1 MVLSETI
8 WRFFARL
15 RCSSHNRSSG
25 GSSGGGA
32 GNDMEE
38 RTGDR
43 VSGTAAGGFMCS
55 ARMAS
60 SLMTRA
66 VCIKRKLDE
75 VESGLSE
82 SSASS
87 VNSNARARRE
97 RETSSGENFRSGNQ
111 DPEAN
116 FPNAIQDF
124 SCQHHGFAR
133 DKVQPGGG
141 EIETLV
147 NNENFQIE
155 NGNSFAST
163 VGEREDVI
171 EEPAIEIGNNGFE
184 FDVLVGLED
193 AETRGLD
200 KVLGQKDCAVS
211 SLSSFSREGFLW
223 EDDAVLSESVDV
235 GTGRGS
241 CVLDEA
247 SVCSIE
253 DLTFKSIDE
262 DMAMSS
268 KPRLQFFVR
277 TFLDGRTIVIHG
289 SASDT
294 VESVQRQI
302 QLKTGLP
309 MYEQRL
315 IYGGK
320 QLQHDQTLGDCH
332 VVNDAMLNL
341 VARMRSTALPQS
353 WQLVND
359 FVSTVRSMCMM
370 GEQVSNMQRKLNHLQ
385 DSIRNQVKEF
395 LKMASK
401 TIAVSTS
408 VTVSEH
414 MQVFQLAGA
423 TSALIMLL
431 LAPLQSN
438 RECAE
443 ESIKLFLSPNDD
455 FLPSHIHIYCAPILL
470 EFCKLLAKSVP
481 GHDLYTVCRNA
492 LASLLDT
499 IGVAHGSQYFNE
511 AKAETIVQDLSPF
524 VLELAIKLSSYL
536 CCVTRPSL
544 SKDKPVHMLQH
555 VKEVHDKEAQDFTA
569 FVIPLCKAME
579 AIDRPVTSHV
589 IVSKGPHM
597 ENCSRTDSLMV
608 ADIGSHKWL
617 CTVFRELLHKIDSCL
632 EAVANIVVEPGP
644 STREDCPIGWA
655 PFLFI
660 LKGLHAIAK
669 LSKDDME
676 DFLSML
682 SARRLALNNLIQ
694 QLPLHDDHF
703 WLLEY
708 SSLLDFES
716 KRYLV
721 LAMLP
726 EPQEDHDER
735 HEIVVHRS
743 QLLVD
748 SFEPLAYAEAD
759 ALQGGISVEF
769 ATEEATGPGVLR
781 EWFSLICRE
790 IFNPANALFLCCPND
805 RRRFFPNPASGV
817 NPGHLSYFKFCGRV
831 IGLALMHRVQIDMVL
846 ARTFFKQLAG
856 LSISWEDTQDADP
869 YLYSSCKKILE
880 MDSDILDSDLLGLT
894 FVTEVEALGS
904 RKVMELCPGGRDL
917 VVNSKNRHRYV
928 KLLIQC
934 HFVTPVAEQIKC
946 FAQGFSDLLGNST
959 LQQFLRALEPEDL
972 DLMLYGK
979 GHDLCVQD
987 WKDHTE
993 YHEYTEA
1000 DNQIIWFWQVVNGMT
1015 VEQRR
1020 RLIFFSTSLTH
1031 LPPEGFSGLPSKF
1044 HIHKAH
1050 TNLSWLPIAHTCFY
1064 QLVLPPYTS
1073 FEMMHARLH
1082 AITEVHIAEG
1092 FGFA

>member
-15 RCSSHNRSSG
+15 RRSSSNRSSG
-25 GSSGGGA
+25 SSSGGVA
-32 GNDMEE
+32 GEDMEG
-38 RTGDR
+38 RSGDR

-60 SLMTRA
+60 SLIMTRA
-66 VCIKRKLDE
+66 VSIKRKLDE
-75 VESGLSE
+75 VETGMLE

-97 RETSSGENFRSGNQ
+97 REAFSGENFRSANQ
-111 DPEAN
+111 DSEGN
-116 FPNAIQDF
+116 FPNAMQ
-124 SCQHHGFAR
+124 GFVR

-141 EIETLV
+141 ELETLV
-147 NNENFQIE
+147 DNENFQIE
-155 NGNSFAST
+155 NVNSFAST
-163 VGEREDVI
+163 TSERQAVPI
-171 EEPAIEIGNNGFE
+171 EEPAIEMGNNGLE
-184 FDVLVGLED
+184 FNVLVGVED
-193 AETRGLD
+193 AETRKLD
-200 KVLGQKDCAVS
+200 GVPVEEERVVN
-211 SLSSFSREGFLW
+211 SLSNFSREGLLLG
-223 EDDAVLSESVDV
+223 EAAVSTESMDV
-235 GTGRGS
+235 GRGRS
-241 CVLDEA
+241 SRVLEEA
-247 SVCSIE
+247 SISSIE
-253 DLTFKSIDE
+253 DLAIKSMDE

-294 VESVQRQI
+294 VEYVQRQI

-320 QLQHDQTLGDCH
+320 QLQCDQTLGDCH

-353 WQLVND
+353 WQLIND
-359 FVSTVRSMCMM
+359 FVSTIRTMCKM
-370 GEQVSNMQRKLNHLQ
+370 GEEAPNPQRNLTHLQ

-395 LKMASK
+395 LKMATK
-401 TIAVSTS
+401 AVSP
-408 VTVSEH
+408 SEH
-414 MQVFQLAGA
+414 MQVFQLSGA

-431 LAPLQSN
+431 LARVQSN
-438 RECAE
+438 SECAE

-455 FLPSHIHIYCAPILL
+455 FLPNHIHIYCAPILL

-481 GHDLYTVCRNA
+481 SHHLYTVCRNA
-492 LASLLDT
+492 LASLLET

-511 AKAETIVQDLSPF
+511 AKAETIVQDFSPF
-524 VLELAIKLSSYL
+524 VRELAVKLSSNL
-536 CCVTRPSL
+536 CCAARPSL
-544 SKDKPVHMLQH
+544 AKDKPILTVQH
-555 VKEVHDKEAQDFTA
+555 DKCVHDREAQDFTA

-579 AIDRPVTSHV
+579 AIDSPVASHV
-589 IVSKGPHM
+589 NVRKVAHM
-597 ENCSRTDSLMV
+597 ASCSRADPLMAV
-608 ADIGSHKWL
+608 DIGSHKWL
-617 CTVFRELLHKIDSCL
+617 CAVFRELLHKIDIWL
-632 EAVANIVVEPGP
+632 EAVANTIVEPGP
-644 STREDCPIGWA
+644 STREDFPFGWA

-676 DFLSML
+676 DLLSML
-682 SARRLALNNLIQ
+682 NTRRLALNNLIQ
-694 QLPLHDDHF
+694 QSPLHDEHF
-703 WLLEY
+703 WLLEH
-708 SSLLDFES
+708 SFLLDFES
-716 KRYLV
+716 KRHLV
-721 LAMLP
+721 MAMLP

-759 ALQGGISVEF
+759 VLQGGISVEF

-880 MDSDILDSDLLGLT
+880 MDPDLLDEDLLGLT
-894 FVTEVEALGS
+894 FVTEVEELGS

-917 VVNSKNRHRYV
+917 VVNSKNRHQYV

-1000 DNQIIWFWQVVNGMT
+1000 DNQIIWFWQVVSGMT
-1015 VEQRR
+1015 MEQRR

-1082 AITEVHIAEG
+1082 AITEIHIAEG